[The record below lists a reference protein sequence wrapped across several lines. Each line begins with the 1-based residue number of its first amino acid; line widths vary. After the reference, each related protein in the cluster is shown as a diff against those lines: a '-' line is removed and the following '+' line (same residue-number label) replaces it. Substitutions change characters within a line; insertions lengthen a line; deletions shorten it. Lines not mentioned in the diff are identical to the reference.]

1 MKLRTKRR
9 LLNYGRLYNY
19 QLATVL
25 EAAFQDFKANFTKE
39 GESVAESL
47 DALEKLG
54 NSYRYFKK
62 FALRFVITR

>member
-25 EAAFQDFKANFTKE
+25 NAAFEEFKADFIQE
-39 GESVAESL
+39 GESVSDSQE
-47 DALEKLG
+47 ALKKLG

-62 FALRFVITR
+62 FSLRFVITH

>member
-25 EAAFQDFKANFTKE
+25 NAAFEEFKADFIQE
-39 GESVAESL
+39 GESVSDSQE
-47 DALEKLG
+47 ALKKLG

-62 FALRFVITR
+62 FSLRFVITR